1 MQISIIT
8 IFPEL
13 FDALHY
19 GVLGRAISREL
30 IKINHFNPR
39 DYTADK
45 YHRVDDRPYGGGPG
59 MVMMA
64 EPLAACIQDAKKKT
78 GENAQ
83 VIYLSPQGK
92 LFSQDV
98 AQEMAIQQ
106 TSLIL
111 LCGRYEG
118 IDERIIQHF
127 IDQEWSIGDFILSG
141 GEFAALVVIDAI
153 SRLVKGVLGREE
165 SAEQDSFSQGL
176 LDHPHYTRPEQ
187 FCGYSVPAVL
197 LSGNHAEILTWRK
210 QEALKR
216 TQEKRPDLI
225 EKLQLTELECKFK

>member
-1 MQISIIT
+1 MLRIGIIT

-13 FDALHY
+13 FGALHY
-19 GVLGRAISREL
+19 GVLGRAIARNL
-30 IKINHFNPR
+30 IEISYFNPR
-39 DYTADK
+39 NYTSDT
-45 YHRVDDRPYGGGPG
+45 YHRIDDRPYGGGPG

-64 EPLAACIQDAKKKT
+64 EPLAACISDAKKKT
-78 GENAQ
+78 GKNTP

-92 LFSQDV
+92 QFSQAI
-98 AQEMAIQQ
+98 AQEVATQQ

-118 IDERIIQHF
+118 IDERIIEHF
-127 IDQEWSIGDFILSG
+127 VDQEWSIGDFVLSG
-141 GEFAALVVIDAI
+141 GEFAALAVIDAI
-153 SRLVKGVLGREE
+153 ARLIKGVLGREE

-187 FCGYSVPAVL
+187 FRGNSVPSVL
-197 LSGNHAEILTWRK
+197 LSGNHAEILAWRR

-216 TQEKRPDLI
+216 TRDRRPDLI
-225 EKLQLTELECKFK
+225 EKLRLSEL